1 MHRRALLRLARV
13 AVACSAPFAASS
25 LSAQS
30 ARSSSGATPASVAAP
45 ASASASASAPAS
57 APVAAPAPLPT
68 LVVQITVDQLRPDYF
83 DRFASQFTGGLAR
96 LRKQGAF
103 FTNATHDHATTE
115 TAPGHATL
123 WSGRFPAHTGIV
135 LNDIGVEDAATPLL
149 FGRGGGASPFRFRGS
164 AFFDWVRAY
173 DLESRALSVSRKNR
187 GAILPLGRAK
197 QPAFWYSLEGRFTT
211 SRYYGDT
218 IPTWVAQFNATDFTG
233 RYLGKAWTPLLPL
246 SAYPEKDS
254 LPWENSGRDFMFPH
268 TLSADRNAGTAA
280 FVEFPWMDDVTVD
293 FALAGVNAM
302 ALGASEHMDV
312 LSVSLST
319 TDAIGHRYGPN
330 SRELHDQVLRVDR
343 ALGRLIDS
351 LFVLRDSTRIVFAL
365 SSDHGVTP
373 LPEDLTAGIDPT
385 RGRVDTRPIVLA
397 ARKSLEALG
406 VSDGALDVQ
415 SAIVSLDR
423 RLLAAKGV
431 NRDSVTTALRSAFL
445 ALPGIERVDR
455 VSELAGPAARG
466 DVVARRWL
474 HSIPADFDAV
484 LTLTMKPGYFGTS
497 KQATHGTPYD
507 TDARIPIIFMGP
519 MFKAGTYT
527 APIWSVD
534 IAPTLGAATDT
545 RPIEPVDGRVLTE
558 ALVPPPSRRPQ

>member
-1 MHRRALLRLARV
+1 M
-13 AVACSAPFAASS
+13 
-25 LSAQS
+25 
-30 ARSSSGATPASVAAP
+30 
-45 ASASASASAPAS
+45 
-57 APVAAPAPLPT
+57 PT

-83 DRFASQFTGGLAR
+83 DRFASQLTGGLAR

-135 LNDIGVEDAATPLL
+135 LNEIGVEDAATPLL

-164 AFFDWVRAY
+164 SFFDWVRAY
-173 DLESRALSVSRKNR
+173 DLESRALSVSRKDR
-187 GAILPLGRAK
+187 GAILPLGRAN
-197 QPAFWYSLEGRFTT
+197 AEVFWYSLEGRFTT
-211 SRYYGDT
+211 SQYYGDT
-218 IPTWVAQFNATDFTG
+218 IPTWVAQFNATDFTAKH
-233 RYLGKAWTPLLPL
+233 LGKDWTPLLAL

-268 TLSADRNAGTAA
+268 TLPAERRAGTAA
-280 FVEFPWMDDVTVD
+280 IVDFPWMDDITVD

-351 LFVLRDSTRIVFAL
+351 LFVLRDSTRIIFAL

-373 LPEDLTAGIDPT
+373 LPEDPTPGIDAK
-385 RGRVDTRPIVLA
+385 RGRVDTREVVLA
-397 ARKSLEALG
+397 ANKSLEALG
-406 VSDGALDVQ
+406 VAEGALHVQ
-415 SAIVSLDR
+415 ASIVSLDR

-431 NRDSVTTALRSAFL
+431 NRDSVTTALRRAFL
-445 ALPGIERVDR
+445 ALPGMDRVDR
-455 VSELAGPAARG
+455 VSELAGPASRG
-466 DVVARRWL
+466 DVIARRWL
-474 HSIPADFDAV
+474 HSIPTDFDAV
-484 LTLTMKPGYFGTS
+484 LTLTKKPGYFGTTR
-497 KQATHGTPYD
+497 QASHGTPYD

-527 APIWSVD
+527 NPIWSVD
-534 IAPTLGAATDT
+534 VAPTLGAATDI
-545 RPIEPVDGRVLTE
+545 RPLEAVDGRVLTE
-558 ALVPPPSRRPQ
+558 ALVQPPSWRQR